1 MIKEFK
7 IDEILNAV
15 GNIDKIKSKKDRINK
30 IKNDFIKKE
39 EVLSPNNQV
48 KSNKSDVLVL
58 DQMIE

>member
-7 IDEILNAV
+7 INDILSAV
-15 GNIDKIKSKKDRINK
+15 DSISKINK
-30 IKNDFIKKE
+30 KKRKISIKEDYANKGDTLILDK
-39 EVLSPNNQV
+39 LA